1 LIVAAIFVAAVVWG
15 FAHFASAPGTQ
26 VKVLWGL
33 VEYTKVLGLKDRPP
47 AAARVRPTQTAKVA
61 TETSSSP
68 VPADTRP
75 SVLGSVEL
83 EVLHGQSSDGFGA
96 SIEALRSGHDLR
108 ELISI
113 ESDRPIGV
121 SPAGTYFFVSG
132 YGLDQDAGDPPAR
145 GMLKQRA
152 NRRNI
157 SAHIGFEV
165 HHRVAGQIVLIGFV
179 SESDGDRIR
188 TLPGSRDF
196 KVTIAE
202 SVWGP
207 FTTLVVMP
215 IERIVK
221 SRNRELDVADSD
233 KRVVID
239 VTIR

>member
-1 LIVAAIFVAAVVWG
+1 
-15 FAHFASAPGTQ
+15 
-26 VKVLWGL
+26 
-33 VEYTKVLGLKDRPP
+33 
-47 AAARVRPTQTAKVA
+47 
-61 TETSSSP
+61 
-68 VPADTRP
+68 
-75 SVLGSVEL
+75 
-83 EVLHGQSSDGFGA
+83 
-96 SIEALRSGHDLR
+96 
-108 ELISI
+108 
-113 ESDRPIGV
+113 
-121 SPAGTYFFVSG
+121 
-132 YGLDQDAGDPPAR
+132 
-145 GMLKQRA
+145 MLKQRA